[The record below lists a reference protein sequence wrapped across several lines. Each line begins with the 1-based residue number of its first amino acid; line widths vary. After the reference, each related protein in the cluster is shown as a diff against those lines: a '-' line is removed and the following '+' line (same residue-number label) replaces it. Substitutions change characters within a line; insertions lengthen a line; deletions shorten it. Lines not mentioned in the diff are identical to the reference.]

1 MDDNVLSWR
10 SVMKP
15 KTLYLALC
23 VVGAVLPYSLFIPFL
38 LENGLDF
45 RLIVEQMF
53 SNRIGGSFA
62 LDVIVSSIVFWIF
75 VFVEGRRAGVE
86 NLWVPIA
93 ANVVVGLSLGLPLFL
108 YLRERRLEEKGAMRA
123 A

>member
-1 MDDNVLSWR
+1 
-10 SVMKP
+10 MKP

-23 VVGAVLPYSLFIPFL
+23 VVGAILPYSLFIPFL

-53 SNRIGGSFA
+53 SNRISGSFA
-62 LDVIVSSIVFWIF
+62 LDVIVSSIVFWVL
-75 VFVEGRRAGVE
+75 VFVEGRRAE
-86 NLWVPIA
+86 LKNLWVPIA

-108 YLRERRLEEKGAMRA
+108 YLRERRLEEMGATRA

>member
-1 MDDNVLSWR
+1 
-10 SVMKP
+10 MKP

-38 LENGLDF
+38 LENGLDL

-53 SNRIGGSFA
+53 SNRISGSFA
-62 LDVIVSSIVFWIF
+62 LDVIVSSIVFWVF
-75 VFVEGRRAGVE
+75 VFVEGRRAGLR
-86 NLWVPIA
+86 NLWAPIA

-108 YLRERRLEEKGAMRA
+108 YLRERRLESARA